1 MLNIFTVVVAYSI
14 TCPIIVPFGESS
26 LRHNQGCTLS
36 DWEGELS
43 PTTSG
48 HLLEQAETWDSV
60 SAGWEV
66 SGQGAEVA

>member
-1 MLNIFTVVVAYSI
+1 MLNVFSVVVAYSI

-26 LRHNQGCTLS
+26 LRHNQGYTPS

-43 PTTSG
+43 PTKSG
-48 HLLEQAETWDSV
+48 HLLEQEETWDSL

-66 SGQGAEVA
+66 SAQAAEVA